1 MSNTR
6 KRILTGVLLAC
17 AFQFTA
23 SAQIGSA
30 VDVKKPFEQQRQT
43 VLADLNGDKYS
54 EISPDNKSKVA
65 EAMNRIQRHLEGAS
79 SIDRLPEPTRVEIF
93 NDQSL
98 INNILTQAAADSRLI
113 CKREKTIGSNFPQNN
128 CLTVAERRRQ
138 KNTAQDDVTRMQ
150 QVPKKVN

>member
-1 MSNTR
+1 MSNTC

-17 AFQFTA
+17 AFPLTA

-30 VDVKKPFEQQRQT
+30 VDVKKPFAQQQQT
-43 VLADLNGDKYS
+43 VLADLNGDKYR
-54 EISPDNKSKVA
+54 EITPDNKSKVA
-65 EAMNRIQRHLEGAS
+65 EAMNRIQHRLEGVS
-79 SIDRLPEPTRVEIF
+79 NIDRLPEPTRVEIF

-138 KNTAQDDVTRMQ
+138 KTTAQDEFIRLQ
-150 QVPKKVN
+150 KVPKQVN